1 MTRVDPRVTPVT
13 TLIVRGSSDGGSPMP
28 LNRTRIMQAIAG
40 AVYLLMLAGCTQPD
54 VEPTGA
60 TSTTVPSATAT
71 TTTPP
76 STVTIDPAVAEA
88 EELVLQTYRGY
99 WAAKVASYADPTQ
112 PQDPNLEV
120 FAVDTALAD
129 AQATIGSM
137 RAEGIY
143 VPGEPVLTP
152 EVTVVDL
159 DAQTATIV
167 DCVDTAN
174 WQGLFVAT
182 HESAVAPDQFT
193 RVTAGATA
201 RVYDGQWVIDTY
213 RVYREQTC

>member
-1 MTRVDPRVTPVT
+1 MTRVDHRVTPVT
-13 TLIVRGSSDGGSPMP
+13 NRSCAGPATGGSPMP

-40 AVYLLMLAGCTQPD
+40 AVSLLVLAGCNPPD
-54 VEPTGA
+54 IEPTE
-60 TSTTVPSATAT
+60 STPSSAPSTTAT

-76 STVTIDPAVAEA
+76 STATIEPAVAEA
-88 EELVLQTYRGY
+88 EKLILETYRGY

-152 EVTVVDL
+152 EVTTVDL
-159 DAQTATIV
+159 DTQIATIV

-182 HESAVAPDQFT
+182 NESAVAPDQFT
-193 RVTAGATA
+193 RVTAEATA

>member
-1 MTRVDPRVTPVT
+1 MTRVDHSVTRVTS
-13 TLIVRGSSDGGSPMP
+13 LIMRGSSDRGSPMFP
-28 LNRTRIMQAIAG
+28 NRTRIVRAIAG
-40 AVYLLMLAGCTQPD
+40 AVFLLVLAGCTQAH

-60 TSTTVPSATAT
+60 PSTTAPSPTAT
-71 TTTPP
+71 TNTPP

-88 EELVLQTYRGY
+88 EELVLEAYRGY

-143 VPGEPVLTP
+143 VPGEPVLAP
-152 EVTVVDL
+152 EVTAVDL
-159 DAQTATIV
+159 AMQTATLV

-174 WQGLFVAT
+174 WQGLFVT
-182 HESAVAPDQFT
+182 TDESAVAPDQFT
-193 RVTAGATA
+193 RVTAEATA
-201 RVYDGQWVIDTY
+201 RVYSGQWVIDTY
-213 RVYREQTC
+213 QVYREQTC